1 FFRRYSLLAEAC
13 FFVLV
18 LILVVSVFLTTRFG
32 RSSLR
37 LGSRSCS
44 RWFSAC
50 ISTLASRRLGSRFG
64 SRSFCVC
71 SRLALFSS
79 NVSSRNF
86 FRCRCVLLG
95 RFNSRRIACCWCI
108 HNSVSL
114 GGLSFSSLQLFQC
127 LLFTSQNLFF
137 VLRFFQRQVTAFYV
151 GAFFTHFH
159 AHSFATALA
168 SRGF

>member
-1 FFRRYSLLAEAC
+1 MLLQTRFLAWTATTATTTFVKIAVFQHKLVDARFDAFFRRYSLLAEAC

-64 SRSFCVC
+64 SCSFCV
-71 SRLALFSS
+71 
-79 NVSSRNF
+79 
-86 FRCRCVLLG
+86 
-95 RFNSRRIACCWCI
+95 
-108 HNSVSL
+108 
-114 GGLSFSSLQLFQC
+114 
-127 LLFTSQNLFF
+127 
-137 VLRFFQRQVTAFYV
+137 
-151 GAFFTHFH
+151 
-159 AHSFATALA
+159 
-168 SRGF
+168 